1 MSLRAKLLLA
11 QLPLA
16 LALLV
21 LAAVTVWSVSRLG
34 GQTGLILTQN
44 YRSVLAAQ
52 RMNEAI
58 ERIDSAAM
66 FLAGGQAERALEQV
80 KKNMPR
86 FEAELA
92 VEEQNIT
99 EPGEDQ
105 AVARL
110 KAAWADYEHE
120 LDIYLKLRDSDV
132 LQKKYFREMEPRFHA
147 VKKN

>member
-1 MSLRAKLLLA
+1 MTLRAKLLLA

-16 LALLV
+16 LALLA
-21 LAAVTVWSVSRLG
+21 LAGVTVWSVSRLG
-34 GQTGLILTQN
+34 GQTGLILTEN

-66 FLAGGQAERALEQV
+66 FLAGGQAEMALEQV

-99 EPGEDQ
+99 EPGEAEAAD
-105 AVARL
+105 RL
-110 KAAWADYEHE
+110 KTAWVEYKRE
-120 LDIYLKLRDSDV
+120 LDGYLALRDS
-132 LQKKYFREMEPRFHA
+132 E
-147 VKKN
+147 